1 MKEEEEGEEERE
13 EAEGDERRI
22 EGVNKQGGKQW
33 RATPSSAKE
42 ESSLVK
48 RE

>member
-1 MKEEEEGEEERE
+1 MKEEEEEEERE
-13 EAEGDERRI
+13 EAEGDEKKI
-22 EGVNKQGGKQW
+22 ERVNKQGGKQW